1 MPQQLRVADELDLMF
16 DAVELLT
23 GSTGGIA
30 AHDSTAIDMGAAD
43 VDEEKAGE
51 IIVDVTT
58 DMTSGGSATLTWE
71 IVDCD
76 TVGGTYVVL
85 TPVAVNT
92 PALDFDDAIHLA
104 SAHVLRFPLPKYGV
118 RQFVKIRYTVI
129 TATVTGG
136 FISAWF
142 SRA

>member
-1 MPQQLRVADELDLMF
+1 MPQQLRVADELDVMF
-16 DAVELLT
+16 DAVILLT

-30 AHDSTAIDMGAAD
+30 THDSTAIDLGAED

-58 DMTSGGSATLTWE
+58 DMTSGGSATLVWE
-71 IVDCD
+71 ILDCD
-76 TVGGTYVVL
+76 TVGGTYAVL

-92 PALDFDDAIHLA
+92 VALDFDDAQLLA
-104 SAHVLRFPLPKYGV
+104 AAHVLRFPLPKYGV
-118 RQFVKIRYTVI
+118 RQFIKMRYTVAV
-129 TATVTGG
+129 ATVTAGV
-136 FISAWF
+136 ISAWF